1 MKQSG
6 NILFSGVG
14 GQGILLASELTAH
27 AQLAAGFDVKKS
39 EVHGMA
45 QRGGSVEAHLR
56 YGEKVYSPLIEPGT
70 ADILVAFEIL
80 EAVRYLP
87 YLHPDSAVV
96 VNTQKILPPAVALG
110 KASYPENI
118 LDELKSRHINVVA
131 LDAFAVAESVGEL
144 RTANVAMVGAMSNFL
159 AVSPEVFLQVIDD
172 TVKEQFR
179 EVNKRPSPPTWAW
192 CNSGMSVILPE
203 EANMATA
210 NSECATRDEIEALQA
225 ARLRAQVE
233 RLRARVPFWRGALTA
248 AGIAPGDVHTLADL
262 PALPFSRKADFRDQY
277 PYGLLAVEM
286 DDVVRVHGSSGTS
299 GKPIVVAYTQSDIDL
314 WASLMARTL
323 ACGTVTRR
331 DVVHNAYGYG
341 LFTGGLGAHYG
352 IEALGAT
359 VIPVSGGNSRRQ
371 VTIMRDFG
379 STVLMSTPSYA
390 LNLADAMSD
399 AGITP
404 DDLKLRVGIH
414 GAEPWSENMREE
426 VERKLGIKALD
437 IYGLSE
443 VIGPGVSMECLHS
456 KRGMHVL
463 EDNFLP
469 EVIDPETLEPLPC
482 GETGEL
488 VFTTLTKEAFPLI
501 RYRTKDISRLFL
513 EPCGCGRTLVRM
525 DKVTG
530 RTDDMLI
537 IRGVNVFPS
546 QVEHVLMGIEGVEPH
561 YQIEVSREG
570 NLDVMAVLVE
580 VSEHTFSDEIK
591 VLERLAQKI
600 RAEIKDMLGVTCQV
614 KLVEPRSIQRSEG
627 KAQRVIDRRKG

>member
-1 MKQSG
+1 M
-6 NILFSGVG
+6 
-14 GQGILLASELTAH
+14 
-27 AQLAAGFDVKKS
+27 D
-39 EVHGMA
+39 
-45 QRGGSVEAHLR
+45 
-56 YGEKVYSPLIEPGT
+56 
-70 ADILVAFEIL
+70 
-80 EAVRYLP
+80 
-87 YLHPDSAVV
+87 
-96 VNTQKILPPAVALG
+96 
-110 KASYPENI
+110 
-118 LDELKSRHINVVA
+118 
-131 LDAFAVAESVGEL
+131 
-144 RTANVAMVGAMSNFL
+144 
-159 AVSPEVFLQVIDD
+159 
-172 TVKEQFR
+172 
-179 EVNKRPSPPTWAW
+179 
-192 CNSGMSVILPE
+192 
-203 EANMATA
+203 
-210 NSECATRDEIEALQA
+210 
-225 ARLRAQVE
+225 
-233 RLRARVPFWRGALTA
+233 A
-248 AGIAPGDVHTLADL
+248 AGIKPADIRSLADL
-262 PALPFSRKADFRDQY
+262 RHLPYTTKDDLRDNY
-277 PYGLLAVEM
+277 PFGLFATSM
-286 DDVVRVHGSSGTS
+286 DDVIRVHASSGTT
-299 GKPIVVAYTQSDIDL
+299 GKSTVVGYTQADITL
-314 WASLMARTL
+314 WASVIARCLMMA
-323 ACGTVTRR
+323 GVTRG
-331 DVVHNAYGYG
+331 DMVHNAYGYG

-456 KRGMHVL
+456 ERGMHVL

-513 EPCGCGRTLVRM
+513 DPCGCGRTLVRM